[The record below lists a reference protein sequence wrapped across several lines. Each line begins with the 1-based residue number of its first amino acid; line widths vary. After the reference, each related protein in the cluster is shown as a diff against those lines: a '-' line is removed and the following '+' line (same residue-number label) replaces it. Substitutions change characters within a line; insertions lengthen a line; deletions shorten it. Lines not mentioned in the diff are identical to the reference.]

1 MGGSRYSEEGEFWA
15 AFVQDRASKV
25 GGKLV
30 ERTASVNR
38 KVERKAENFK
48 KGFLR
53 WAKINCNDPAFPF
66 TINLGTR
73 AASAR

>member
-15 AFVQDRASKV
+15 AFVRDRASKV

-48 KGFLR
+48 KGFSKMGKNKL
-53 WAKINCNDPAFPF
+53 
-66 TINLGTR
+66 
-73 AASAR
+73 